1 MKRKRLKT
9 HSYYHFM
16 LLPGMILLLIFA
28 IVPMFGAIIA
38 FQNYIP
44 SKGILESAW
53 VGLGNFK
60 RLFMLPDFKQ
70 ILGNTFFI
78 AIGKLVLGTIG
89 SIVFALLLNECRM
102 VRLKKTVQTA
112 VYLPHFLSWVI
123 LAVMFSNLFSLTG
136 VVNQIVTFFGGE
148 PTMFLISNNWFRPL
162 MILGETWKEF
172 GYGAIIYVAAM
183 TGIDPT
189 LYEAAGMDGAGRWK
203 RMLHVTLPGIIP
215 QVVLMTILNIGQVLN
230 AGFDQIFNLYSP
242 LVYETGDIIDTYV
255 YRVGMI
261 NQQFSLATTVGLFK
275 SVISFIL
282 LFGAYKLADKRLG
295 YKVF

>member
-9 HSYYHFM
+9 QSYYHFM

-28 IVPMFGAIIA
+28 IIPMFGTIIA

-44 SKGILESAW
+44 SKGILGSAW
-53 VGLGNFK
+53 VGLDNFK
-60 RLFMLPDFKQ
+60 RLFMLPDFRQ

-78 AIGKLVLGTIG
+78 AIGKLVLGTVG

-148 PTMFLISNNWFRPL
+148 PTMFLISNKWFRPL

-183 TGIDPT
+183 TGNDPT

>member
-1 MKRKRLKT
+1 MKRKKIKVQ
-9 HSYYHFM
+9 SYYHFM
-16 LLPGMILLLIFA
+16 LMPGMILLLIFA
-28 IVPMFGAIIA
+28 IIPMFGTVIA

-44 SKGILESAW
+44 SKGILGSAW
-53 VGLGNFK
+53 VGLDNFK

-89 SIVFALLLNECRM
+89 SIIFALLLNECRM
-102 VRLKKTVQTA
+102 MRLKKTVQTA

-148 PTMFLISNNWFRPL
+148 PTMFLISNKWFRPL

>member
-1 MKRKRLKT
+1 MKRKKIKVQ
-9 HSYYHFM
+9 SYYHFM
-16 LLPGMILLLIFA
+16 LMPGMILLLIFA
-28 IVPMFGAIIA
+28 IIPMFGTVIA

-44 SKGILESAW
+44 SKGILGSAW
-53 VGLGNFK
+53 VGLDNFK

-89 SIVFALLLNECRM
+89 SIIFALLLNECRM
-102 VRLKKTVQTA
+102 MRLKKTVQTA

-148 PTMFLISNNWFRPL
+148 PTMFLISNKWFRPL

-183 TGIDPT
+183 TSIDPT

-282 LFGAYKLADKRLG
+282 LFGAYKLADKLLG